1 MGLFDEDDDLVV
13 LSDSI
18 PNDTVFTVKLQVSK
32 VSCEQPCPPYG
43 YNEVWRDMS
52 DGSAY
57 SRYQM
62 MS

>member
-18 PNDTVFTVKLQVSK
+18 PNDTVFTVKLMSQVSK
-32 VSCEQPCPPYG
+32 VPSEQGCPPIPYG

-52 DGSAY
+52 DGGS
-57 SRYQM
+57 
-62 MS
+62 